1 EIDNNHDS
9 LINRLNVSQKNLQT
23 IFKNFAN
30 QHEKELR
37 KTSKEVT
44 NVTRKL
50 ERWRGESVSLLSHEV
65 NEKVNRSMNV
75 LSSEID
81 QIISKIENTEDYD
94 KNEVIK
100 VVKESSNDISKSF
113 KGFGDSVSDLIR
125 ETLDD
130 IASTLK
136 KDNLSIN
143 NRLVQ
148 FRKDQDK
155 LIDQTRIP
163 SIKLIKEISSD
174 YNDLYKKLVRTIERF
189 FDSEFDSFRRSRRQL
204 GRSIENTLNRR
215 SNRTSKDIASLQEV
229 FVKDRERFVKK
240 TEDSFE
246 NIERTIARDT
256 SSLLDQENSSRTTIT
271 NLTEKVIADLS
282 NGVNK
287 TAETLRRSLG
297 EGSEAIFGQTAAEI
311 NKQEIE
317 LNAINDTLNVE
328 VVKGITEL
336 GGLIKSQIES
346 LRTKTESLQE
356 RQIGQVQEFRDS
368 FTQTLTND
376 LTTKKEDLQN
386 ASDEVKTLSEK
397 LNSEIIEVIDLE
409 VNRAIQEL
417 EAKTSGIEGDI
428 YGTVGRI
435 TAEAARKTEEVVVI
449 GEQAVLGIGDRY
461 TENLER
467 IRQNLTDEVIT
478 RIESEAKR
486 IGDYKGIIRNIGKE
500 HLNSYGEAI
509 SNLSDAL
516 KNDLNDT
523 EKIAQKIFSACE
535 NLSCRFL
542 EDLNAEISA
551 MGNRVGLSTDR
562 LTKEML
568 ADFDR
573 VFQKVKREVAL
584 FARKQ
589 FELSNKSN
597 YQIAEAFLKSV
608 DDLEEVM
615 LKQIESF
622 AKRTNMSIDRTK
634 EISDVIRD
642 HIRDITKSFDD
653 VND

>member
-1 EIDNNHDS
+1 
-9 LINRLNVSQKNLQT
+9 
-23 IFKNFAN
+23 
-30 QHEKELR
+30 
-37 KTSKEVT
+37 
-44 NVTRKL
+44 
-50 ERWRGESVSLLSHEV
+50 
-65 NEKVNRSMNV
+65 
-75 LSSEID
+75 
-81 QIISKIENTEDYD
+81 
-94 KNEVIK
+94 
-100 VVKESSNDISKSF
+100 
-113 KGFGDSVSDLIR
+113 
-125 ETLDD
+125 
-130 IASTLK
+130 
-136 KDNLSIN
+136 
-143 NRLVQ
+143 
-148 FRKDQDK
+148 
-155 LIDQTRIP
+155 
-163 SIKLIKEISSD
+163 
-174 YNDLYKKLVRTIERF
+174 
-189 FDSEFDSFRRSRRQL
+189 
-204 GRSIENTLNRR
+204 
-215 SNRTSKDIASLQEV
+215 
-229 FVKDRERFVKK
+229 
-240 TEDSFE
+240 
-246 NIERTIARDT
+246 
-256 SSLLDQENSSRTTIT
+256 
-271 NLTEKVIADLS
+271 
-282 NGVNK
+282 
-287 TAETLRRSLG
+287 LRRSLG

-317 LNAINDTLNVE
+317 LNTINDTLNVE

-336 GGLIKSQIES
+336 GGLIKSQTES
-346 LRTKTESLQE
+346 LRTKTEALQE

-368 FTQTLTND
+368 FTQTLTDD

-486 IGDYKGIIRNIGKE
+486 ISDYKGSIRNIGKE

-509 SNLSDAL
+509 SNLSEAL

-653 VND
+653 AND